1 MTQQVEVGRSEIG
14 PWWRSHN
21 RYLSPYP
28 SILVARVKEFS
39 SCSRQNYGKDIVWGR
54 KFILMLT
61 SKVPGEGFHDLEVAD
76 TQKFLEPHAAK
87 LSNEDLLTA
96 DNDQ

>member
-14 PWWRSHN
+14 RWRRSHN
-21 RYLSPYP
+21 RCLSPYP

-39 SCSRQNYGKDIVWGR
+39 SCSGQNYGKDIVCGR
-54 KFILMLT
+54 KYILMLT
-61 SKVPGEGFHDLEVAD
+61 SKFPGEGFHDLEVAD
-76 TQKFLEPHAAK
+76 IQKVLESHAAR